1 MARLPSSTAR
11 GGRTRSLIYIFAAV
25 AIVVG
30 VVVFVYRPGPPAGV
44 ETGNPLDR
52 NLNMPI
58 EANAARLTANPAPA
72 QPQPQARDTEPTP
85 VAEAPRNAP
94 EPNIEPAMV
103 ETAMPVVPVQGTASP
118 KVSAMILQAA
128 DLSNTGRVVE
138 ARGTLNE
145 ALALTM
151 TPQQRA
157 YIRNQLSRLS
167 QEWLFTRGVF
177 PEDKLCT
184 AYKVQPGD
192 LLTSIAAR
200 HKVPYELLM
209 DINGIKRPEL
219 LKAGETIKVVNGPF
233 HVRIYRST
241 YTLDVYLQNTLVR
254 SFNVGL
260 GKPGHETPTGLWV
273 VKNRMIKPRW
283 TDPDTGRVY
292 EPTDPDYPLGSRW
305 IGLEGKKGDALG
317 RDGFAIHG
325 TNKPEEIG
333 TNTSRGCI
341 RLHNGDAVTVYN
353 MLKEGLSQVEVIN

>member
-1 MARLPSSTAR
+1 
-11 GGRTRSLIYIFAAV
+11 V

-30 VVVFVYRPGPPAGV
+30 VVVFVYRPGSPAGA
-44 ETGNPLDR
+44 EAGNPLDR
-52 NLNMPI
+52 NLNVPI
-58 EANAARLTANPAPA
+58 EANAARLPANPAPA
-72 QPQPQARDTEPTP
+72 LPQPQARELEPTP
-85 VAEAPRNAP
+85 VAETPAESREPETQPAIVAPAL
-94 EPNIEPAMV
+94 
-103 ETAMPVVPVQGTASP
+103 PVVPVEGGADP
-118 KVSAMILQAA
+118 KVSAMILRAA
-128 DLSNTGRVVE
+128 DLANANRVVE
-138 ARGTLNE
+138 ARDVLNE
-145 ALALTM
+145 ALALPM
-151 TPQQRA
+151 TAQQRT
-157 YIRNQLSRLS
+157 YIRTQLPRLA
-167 QEWLFTRGVF
+167 QEWLFSRAIL
-177 PEDKLCT
+177 PEDRLCT
-184 AYKVQPGD
+184 AHRVQSGD

-200 HKVPYELLM
+200 YKVPYELLM

-241 YTLDVYLQNTLVR
+241 YAMDVYLQNALVR
-254 SFNVGL
+254 TFNIGL

-292 EPTDPDYPLGSRW
+292 EPTDADYPLGSRW

-325 TNKPEEIG
+325 TNKPDEIG

-353 MLKEGLSQVEVIN
+353 MLKEGLSQVEVMD